1 MLLEKIVIDRKSVV
15 ADIVK
20 EDHHAVDVFRK
31 HGIEYCCGGR
41 FPLED
46 ICAEKGIPFE
56 QIKKELEDACRV
68 VQLPHS
74 MDYHSWNIDFLTNYI
89 VNVHH
94 RYLRRT
100 MPDTHEILGKFASG
114 HEKKFPYI
122 SEVAGLYKKLQTA
135 IIPHIHYEEEVVF
148 PYICQVVHAW
158 ENNDSYARLLVKT
171 LRKPLNALMSH
182 EEENLASMM
191 LQIRKLAGNYETPPN
206 SCTSHSIALQ
216 RLKELDND
224 LMQHIYLEN
233 QVLFPKA
240 IGIEQQLLRSA

>member
-1 MLLEKIVIDRKSVV
+1 MLLQKIIIDRKSVV
-15 ADIVK
+15 SDIVK
-20 EDHHAVDVFRK
+20 EDHHSVDVFRK
-31 HGIEYCCGGR
+31 HGIEYCCAGK

-46 ICAEKGIPFE
+46 VCASKGIPFE

-68 VQLPHS
+68 VQLPHA
-74 MDYHSWNIDFLTNYI
+74 MDYHSWNVDFLTNYI

-94 RYLRRT
+94 GYLRRT
-100 MPDTHEILGKFASG
+100 LPDTKEILGKFASG

-122 SEVAGLYKKLQTA
+122 SDVARLYNKLHTSLL
-135 IIPHIHYEEEVVF
+135 PHIHYEEEVVF
-148 PYICQVVHAW
+148 PYIRQVVHAF

-171 LRKPLNALMSH
+171 LRKPLDKLMSH
-182 EEENLASMM
+182 EEENLASLMVE
-191 LQIRKLAGNYETPPN
+191 LRAAANNYEMPSN
-206 SCTSHSIALQ
+206 SCTSHGVALQ

-240 IGIEQQLLRSA
+240 IGIEQQLLKSA